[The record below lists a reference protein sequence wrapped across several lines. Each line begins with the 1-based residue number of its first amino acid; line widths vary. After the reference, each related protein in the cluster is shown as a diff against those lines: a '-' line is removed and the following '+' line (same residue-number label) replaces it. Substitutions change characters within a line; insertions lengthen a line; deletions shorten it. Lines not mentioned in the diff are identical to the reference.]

1 MSSDKLRI
9 DTDKLDE
16 ISQQFDR
23 LSNSLNSIDTSIA
36 QVISS
41 ARFIIPEQP
50 SIIRNI
56 TTLKG
61 RVNSSSAY
69 ARKVSGAVRNAAAR
83 WAEAEGRVVSRSADA
98 GDSDDSGGD
107 AGGGSGSG
115 DKAGKTLGDYLLSG
129 LFKVIGGACP
139 AGKVISAL
147 WNGITKGTFG
157 DWIKSGADILGEG
170 IKYVTKGSSAK
181 WWERVLG
188 LVKNTKTPGAM
199 FWDKLG
205 FKSNPVGWFVNGVK
219 AAVDNWDLVENGNLI
234 RFGTETFAEAGTN
247 VLLGA
252 GGAALATL
260 ILPAGAPVIAIGALG
275 ALAVWGVDSIVEALT
290 GDTIAHHVGHAV
302 GEATDW
308 VVEKGGQAVD
318 WLVENGGKAVNWVA
332 DKGQQLL
339 DTGARVISDAK
350 DAVCGFFSS
359 VFA

>member
-129 LFKVIGGACP
+129 LLKVIGGACP

-147 WNGITKGTFG
+147 WSGITKGTIG
-157 DWIKSGADILGEG
+157 DWFKSGADIVGEVLK
-170 IKYVTKGSSAK
+170 IAKEPKAK
-181 WWERVLG
+181 WVDKIFG
-188 LVKNTKTPGAM
+188 LEKNPKSFRTV
-199 FWDKLG
+199 FDKKIG
-205 FKSNPVGWFVNGVK
+205 NKIGWFVNVVK
-219 AAVDNWDLVENGNLI
+219 SGVDNFDLFKEGNYI
-234 RFGTETFAEAGTN
+234 RYVTETGAEAATN
-247 VLLGA
+247 VALGA
-252 GGAALATL
+252 AGTAVMAALLPASAPMIVVGAA
-260 ILPAGAPVIAIGALG
+260 G
-275 ALAVWGVDSIVEALT
+275 ALAVWAVDSLVEHFT